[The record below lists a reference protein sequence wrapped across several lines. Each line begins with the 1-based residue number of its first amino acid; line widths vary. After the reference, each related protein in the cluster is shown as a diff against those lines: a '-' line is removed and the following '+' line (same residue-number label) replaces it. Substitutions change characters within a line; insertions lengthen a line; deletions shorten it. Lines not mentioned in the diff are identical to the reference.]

1 MRTRCWILDTR
12 YLILPAPRTIVCRG
26 ILDAECSLPDTRY
39 PIPATRHSTLRTHT
53 PHFAPI
59 LRTHPRYW
67 HMFRM
72 IFSSYQIKMNSDKLL
87 QKAINIATEAH
98 KDQLDKY
105 GAPFIGHISRVMNMG
120 RSTDERIVGLLHD
133 LIEKTAWTFEDL
145 VKEGF
150 PNHIVDAIQ
159 CLTKKNEDED
169 YDEFTE
175 RVKTNPLAIKVKL
188 NDLTDNMDIRR
199 MPEVKEKD
207 VARLNKYLKAY
218 KALIELDT

>member
-1 MRTRCWILDTR
+1 
-12 YLILPAPRTIVCRG
+12 
-26 ILDAECSLPDTRY
+26 
-39 PIPATRHSTLRTHT
+39 
-53 PHFAPI
+53 
-59 LRTHPRYW
+59 
-67 HMFRM
+67 
-72 IFSSYQIKMNSDKLL
+72 MNSDKLF

-98 KDQLDKY
+98 KNQVDKY

-120 RSTDERIVGLLHD
+120 RTNDEKIVGILHD
-133 LIEKTAWTFEDL
+133 LIEKTTWTFEDL

-159 CLTKKNEDED
+159 CLTKKSEDED
-169 YDEFTE
+169 YDAFTE
-175 RVKTNPLAIKVKL
+175 RVKANPLSIKVKL

-218 KALIELDT
+218 KALIEDA